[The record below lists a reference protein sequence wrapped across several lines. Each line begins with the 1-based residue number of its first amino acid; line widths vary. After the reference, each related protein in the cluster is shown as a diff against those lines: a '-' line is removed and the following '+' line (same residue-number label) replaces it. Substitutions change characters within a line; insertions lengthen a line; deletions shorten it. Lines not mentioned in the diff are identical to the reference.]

1 MILNRISRALDPM
14 LRKEQAGFRKG
25 RSCEEH
31 IFTLRQILE
40 QCQEWKT
47 PCYVNFTDFE
57 NAFDSIHRESIWC
70 ILRHYGIPCK
80 IVTIIKMLYEGFK
93 SKVICG
99 QNLTEEFDIKTG
111 VKQGC
116 LLSPFLFCLAI
127 DWIMKRTDIGV
138 KSGIIWTF
146 TESLGDLDFADDIS
160 LLAHSHRDIQSK
172 TEKLVRNAAKVG
184 LHVNKD
190 KTKTMR
196 NNCQTADPVK
206 LGEQDIEDVTEF
218 SYLGV
223 KVTKDGNTEVEI
235 KKRINKASGA
245 FAALKNIWKTKMI
258 SMKTKIRI
266 FKSNVLSVLLYAAE
280 TWKVTKGIC
289 HMLEVFQNKCLR
301 RILYIFWPNKSSTT
315 ELGCC
320 RLVRSK
326 EKKMDVDWPHKQ
338 NATDIY
344 SKNSHALDPRRK
356 QEEWMTKRDVEKVRG
371 ARDVGSRVELGQV
384 AQLAADITRWRS
396 SVSALCASTHE
407 ED

>member
-1 MILNRISRALDPM
+1 
-14 LRKEQAGFRKG
+14 
-25 RSCEEH
+25 
-31 IFTLRQILE
+31 
-40 QCQEWKT
+40 
-47 PCYVNFTDFE
+47 
-57 NAFDSIHRESIWC
+57 
-70 ILRHYGIPCK
+70 
-80 IVTIIKMLYEGFK
+80 MLYEGFK

-116 LLSPFLFCLAI
+116 ILSPFLFCLAI

-138 KSGIIWTF
+138 KSGITWTF

-218 SYLGV
+218 TYLGA
-223 KVTKDGNTEVEI
+223 KVTKDGNTEAEI
-235 KKRINKASGA
+235 KTRINKARGA

-258 SMKTKIRI
+258 SKKTKIRI

-280 TWKVTKGIC
+280 SWKVTKGIC

-301 RILYIFWPNKSSTT
+301 RIVHIFWPNKITNA
-315 ELGCC
+315 ELHDRTGM
-320 RLVRSK
+320 LPISLEVK
-326 EKKMDVDWPHKQ
+326 KKKMEVDWPRKQ

-356 QEEWMTKRDVEKVRG
+356 QEERTTKRDVEKVRG
-371 ARDVGSRVELGQV
+371 ARDEGSRVELGPGRKAGSGQTTMAFLGV
-384 AQLAADITRWRS
+384 GLMCEHARRGLS
-396 SVSALCASTHE
+396 K
-407 ED
+407 

>member
-1 MILNRISRALDPM
+1 MSLIFVLSRVCVFLYSLGP
-14 LRKEQAGFRKG
+14 
-25 RSCEEH
+25 
-31 IFTLRQILE
+31 
-40 QCQEWKT
+40 
-47 PCYVNFTDFE
+47 
-57 NAFDSIHRESIWC
+57 WC

-116 LLSPFLFCLAI
+116 ILSPFLFCLAI

-196 NNCQTADPVK
+196 NNCQTVDPVK

-218 SYLGV
+218 TYLGA
-223 KVTKDGNTEVEI
+223 KVTKDGNTEAEI
-235 KKRINKASGA
+235 KTRINKARGA

-258 SMKTKIRI
+258 SKKTKIRI

-280 TWKVTKGIC
+280 SWKVTKGIS

-301 RILYIFWPNKSSTT
+301 RILHIFWPNTIT
-315 ELGCC
+315 NAELHDRTGM
-320 RLVRSK
+320 LPISLEV
-326 EKKMDVDWPHKQ
+326 KK
-338 NATDIY
+338 
-344 SKNSHALDPRRK
+344 RR
-356 QEEWMTKRDVEKVRG
+356 
-371 ARDVGSRVELGQV
+371 
-384 AQLAADITRWRS
+384 
-396 SVSALCASTHE
+396 
-407 ED
+407 